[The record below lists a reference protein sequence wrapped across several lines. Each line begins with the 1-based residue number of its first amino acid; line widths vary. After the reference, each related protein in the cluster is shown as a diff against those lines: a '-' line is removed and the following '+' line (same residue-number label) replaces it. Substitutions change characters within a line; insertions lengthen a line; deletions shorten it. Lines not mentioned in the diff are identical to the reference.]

1 MELVT
6 DYDTIR
12 EIPLKSKITF
22 QEFTL
27 DRHQKAKKSVEIRGE
42 LQRII
47 MDNEGLNKDEIEQYY
62 PEATQTEDFVALS
75 VYPFYRLILI
85 VGVSQYNLPVY
96 KTIHINKYFL
106 HIGLQKLQYDEGQQV
121 TPVAPQAMLGFESYQ
136 IGQKFKK

>member
-27 DRHQKAKKSVEIRGE
+27 DRHQKAKKSIEIRGE

-62 PEATQTEDFVALS
+62 C
-75 VYPFYRLILI
+75 R
-85 VGVSQYNLPVY
+85 
-96 KTIHINKYFL
+96 
-106 HIGLQKLQYDEGQQV
+106 
-121 TPVAPQAMLGFESYQ
+121 
-136 IGQKFKK
+136 